1 MFFRTNIVET
11 VLCGV
16 SIPAGARVGIIFASA
31 NRDPAKF
38 SEPDVFDIGR
48 KPNPH
53 LAFGASAHLCLGAP
67 LARLE
72 ARLLL
77 QELARRVRFIER
89 YGAGERTGNSLTNG
103 FRKLPLRLIEG

>member
-1 MFFRTNIVET
+1 
-11 VLCGV
+11 
-16 SIPAGARVGIIFASA
+16 
-31 NRDPAKF
+31 
-38 SEPDVFDIGR
+38 VFDIGR

-53 LAFGASAHLCLGAP
+53 LAFGASVHLCLGAP